1 MENFII
7 DQVSWHTEKPRN
19 YDFDGTIIYK
29 YFKSLIQFLEE
40 NKLTTKPIITEG
52 EPMTRD
58 TKIQSSDLT
67 EEGMLFIKAVYKSSW
82 IDKVVDGKISPDD
95 QKMLIKALNKIR
107 DVK

>member
-1 MENFII
+1 MENFTI
-7 DQVSWHTEKPRN
+7 DQVSWHTERPRN
-19 YDFDGTIIYK
+19 YEFDSSIVYK
-29 YFKSLIQFLEE
+29 YFKSIIQFLQDNELTVKPVIAEE
-40 NKLTTKPIITEG
+40 EVITK
-52 EPMTRD
+52 D

-107 DVK
+107 GVK